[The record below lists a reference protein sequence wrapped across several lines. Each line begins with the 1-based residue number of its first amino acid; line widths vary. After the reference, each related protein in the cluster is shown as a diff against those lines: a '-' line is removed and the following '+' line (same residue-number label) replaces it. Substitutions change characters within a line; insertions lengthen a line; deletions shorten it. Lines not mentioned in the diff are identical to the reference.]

1 MNQLAALR
9 EKANLLQEDVA
20 AALKIDRS
28 TVAKWESGASSPRAD
43 KLPALAR
50 LYGCTIDALFRETTD
65 DERAV

>member
-28 TVAKWESGASSPRAD
+28 TVAKWETGASSPRTD
-43 KLPALAR
+43 KLPALAQ
-50 LYGCTIDALFRETTD
+50 LYGCTIDALFSKITD
-65 DERAV
+65 DEKAV